1 MYSPK
6 LFISKEIK
14 LKDNFKTIRFKM
26 NESLLY
32 HGALC
37 LHLKS
42 EGIPR
47 SLSEQYRDFA

>member
-1 MYSPK
+1 MYSPN

-26 NESLLY
+26 YELLLY

-37 LHLKS
+37 PHLNS

-47 SLSEQYRDFA
+47 NLSEQYRNSA